1 VIADKIFTRG
11 NRAKTKVKF
20 DEVIKIIA
28 KFIADK
34 PDAEY
39 DITIGTDSQNHKY
52 TRMVEVIA
60 VCRVGD
66 GGIFFYKVEDIPRIS
81 VLKTKIYEETFR
93 SIQNATGFY
102 DALAYELIDYDI
114 DLDEMHNKEQL
125 GFAIHADIGKRGKTH
140 EMITEICG
148 YIDSMGFESRI
159 KPDSYAASGIAN
171 MLSK

>member
-1 VIADKIFTRG
+1 MIADKIFTRG

-66 GGIFFYKVEDIPRIS
+66 GGIFFYKVEDIPRS
-81 VLKTKIYEETFR
+81 CRLMYLTGYLTF
-93 SIQNATGFY
+93 IFL
-102 DALAYELIDYDI
+102 LAVGVIAV
-114 DLDEMHNKEQL
+114 MM
-125 GFAIHADIGKRGKTH
+125 IHGG
-140 EMITEICG
+140 
-148 YIDSMGFESRI
+148 
-159 KPDSYAASGIAN
+159 
-171 MLSK
+171 